1 MSIRKPFQFERLEE
15 RMVLSANTP
24 TERLHDLRPLEHLE
38 SAAEGLRE
46 FSEALLGHIRLPGE
60 TPPSFVDPRDLPIPA
75 DDPHPLFLQWLQS
88 HEDGLHVFRF
98 QAPPDHIADPSRL
111 VLMLQG
117 AADQQWRPQVQMIS
131 SLGDTIFGRAVD
143 NRDGLVVFEFN
154 GLDPYLQYQVAID
167 QRGIVEEA
175 RVCDF
180 LISVHLGT
188 TWQCLREAIASQSLD
203 LTQAQMLLVTEGN
216 SFSVLLSSWSESS
229 DTSGRVRF
237 SIVSSKGEEVFE
249 DESAVGS
256 TYSDDVTLVE
266 GEYYLFIES
275 YDESGFLRPGTTH
288 QLTMAVIEEP
298 VGPLLSDAVPNIEV
312 PNDLASPG
320 PLAVGPMILSSMKAI
335 DLDDAVALPEW
346 ASLVEIAP
354 ESRLAANTA
363 ANIGPTVRGVKT
375 HATTGAVDAAFSAVE
390 ARGADVLMSAAT
402 AALPWFSIQMEGML
416 LATVPG
422 KMNSPAGSHPAIHP
436 LVALTEN
443 KTLKEDKSSE
453 TAVVELPVADP
464 PVAEVSVS
472 NRPTHV
478 RTALGLA
485 LSGVLLLRPAALVPS
500 SLRKRWRK
508 GH

>member
-1 MSIRKPFQFERLEE
+1 
-15 RMVLSANTP
+15 
-24 TERLHDLRPLEHLE
+24 
-38 SAAEGLRE
+38 
-46 FSEALLGHIRLPGE
+46 
-60 TPPSFVDPRDLPIPA
+60 
-75 DDPHPLFLQWLQS
+75 
-88 HEDGLHVFRF
+88 
-98 QAPPDHIADPSRL
+98 
-111 VLMLQG
+111 
-117 AADQQWRPQVQMIS
+117 MIS

-180 LISVHLGT
+180 LISVHFGT

-216 SFSVLLSSWSESS
+216 SFSVLLSSWSESA

-249 DESAVGS
+249 EESAVGS
-256 TYSDDVTLVE
+256 TYSDEVTLVE

-298 VGPLLSDAVPNIEV
+298 VGPLLTDAVPNV
-312 PNDLASPG
+312 DLPTDLASP
-320 PLAVGPMILSSMKAI
+320 LTVGPMILSSMKAI

-354 ESRLAANTA
+354 ESRLAANA
-363 ANIGPTVRGVKT
+363 ADNIGPTVRGVKT
-375 HATTGAVDAAFSAVE
+375 HATTEAVDAAFTAVE
-390 ARGADVLMSAAT
+390 ARGADVLMSAVT
-402 AALPWFSIQMEGML
+402 AALPWFNMQMEGML
-416 LATVPG
+416 LATAPG
-422 KMNSPAGSHPAIHP
+422 KTNSPAGTSHPPIHP
-436 LVALTEN
+436 LVALTET
-443 KTLKEDKSSE
+443 KTLKEDKASG

-464 PVAEVSVS
+464 PVAEAS
-472 NRPTHV
+472 NSSRPAHV
-478 RTALGLA
+478 RAALGLA
-485 LSGVLLLRPAALVPS
+485 LSGVLLLRPTALVPS
-500 SLRKRWRK
+500 SLRNRWRK
-508 GH
+508 GQ